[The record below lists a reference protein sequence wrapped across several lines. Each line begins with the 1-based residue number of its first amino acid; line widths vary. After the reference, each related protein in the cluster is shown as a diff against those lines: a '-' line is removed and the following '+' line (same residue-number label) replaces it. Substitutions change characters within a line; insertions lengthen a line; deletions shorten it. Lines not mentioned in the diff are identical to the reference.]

1 MQLLLNLSAPQKLQ
15 HTDTMSANYTLSL
28 SISAEQLPSLLA
40 LASKQGL
47 TVSMVSAAAA
57 AAPSAATT
65 KAKKPK
71 KEKDP
76 NAPKREPSAWIKF
89 TSRVRLVLVS
99 LMEGQLN
106 AKGAPR
112 KPLPKEVTQTAS
124 SLKEQSKMDS
134 CTDAEIV
141 EAFRNWESNPP
152 SISKWEATHPKE
164 EGEDSEEA
172 EESDAPAVVEVVKKP
187 RKPWSEETKKAAAA
201 KRAAKKGGA
210 VTASV
215 PAPVAVAPP
224 VAPVVAE
231 EEDEAEEEEDNPNLA
246 FAPFVFKKVDYMKNL
261 RGDVITLD
269 QQWVGRY
276 DEVKK
281 TLDRK
286 FVCPEDLGL

>member
-1 MQLLLNLSAPQKLQ
+1 
-15 HTDTMSANYTLSL
+15 MSTNYTLSL

-124 SLKEQSKMDS
+124 SLKEQGKMDS
-134 CTDAEIV
+134 CKDAEIV

-172 EESDAPAVVEVVKKP
+172 EESEAPEAPAVVEAAKKP

-201 KRAAKKGGA
+201 KRAAKKAGA
-210 VTASV
+210 ATAAV

-224 VAPVVAE
+224 AAPAAAAVAGEEDE
-231 EEDEAEEEEDNPNLA
+231 EEDEEEEDNPNLA

-276 DEVKK
+276 DEAKK